1 MGEGLDDFE
10 LLSIS
15 DIPKPTNLAAIAEPR
30 LSPCGLVRK
39 GLNQDLSCL
48 LSPPVLLLWVK
59 AGGLSSGLAGI
70 RLKGTEGSSVC
81 GANLCEQL
89 LPKKEVSAM
98 ESKAKTGLNR
108 C

>member
-70 RLKGTEGSSVC
+70 RLKGTEEIFLEGGKFRMWSQS
-81 GANLCEQL
+81 L
-89 LPKKEVSAM
+89 
-98 ESKAKTGLNR
+98 
-108 C
+108 